1 MDIAFYVLS
10 SISIVSALAIILVR
24 NQIYAVLLLIV
35 CFLSIAG
42 HFFLM
47 NASFL
52 GIVQLIVYAGAVM
65 VLFLFVIMLI
75 NFNQEST
82 PKKRWGSLI
91 MGVALSV
98 ILLGLMMIPL
108 LKVTQDSPNTRLLES
123 QGSAMTLGK
132 ILFQDFMIPFEVS
145 ALIFL
150 SATMGVVLI
159 SQKREK
165 K

>member
-10 SISIVSALAIILVR
+10 SISIVSALAVILVR
-24 NQIYAVLLLIV
+24 NQIYAVLWLIL

-52 GIVQLIVYAGAVM
+52 GIVQIIVYAGAVM
-65 VLFLFVIMLI
+65 VLFLFMIMLI
-75 NFNQEST
+75 NFNQDPAS
-82 PKKRWGSLI
+82 PKKWGALI
-91 MGVALSV
+91 LGGLLSV
-98 ILLGLMMIPL
+98 MLFALIMIPL
-108 LKVTQDSPNTRLLES
+108 LKAPKDSPNSRLLQS
-123 QGSAMTLGK
+123 QGNATTLGK
-132 ILFQDFMIPFEVS
+132 ILFQDFMIPFEAS

-159 SQKREK
+159 SQNRGK